1 MAKPAAPG
9 TQLSKDDIKFLE
21 ATLASLPTQK
31 TGATDGEAD
40 GLLKFGYHQN
50 PYVRTFC
57 KVLWSGFALARGQLG
72 EGSQRFSQARRDAT
86 VSNIDQGTIK
96 ALDEAA
102 AALEQAMA
110 PSGTINSFLAELRD
124 RTMQRCW
131 SRVCET
137 CGLPPPRFHVLY
149 GKKPALS
156 TDELDA
162 QEEAEMAALLRNPPP
177 GAEPPDD
184 DDFDEGEDEEDE
196 DSDEDADE
204 GDDDTEGE
212 NDAEAPGDRAGRQAP
227 REARAAPAVGAAIQ
241 VRRTGGAE
249 LVPELLLSAAS
260 EALREL
266 RTHKPTGTLR
276 ITVTIDAQQGEARS
290 PDTKGDGGEQRRR
303 RRRRR

>member
-21 ATLASLPTQK
+21 TTLASLPTQK
-31 TGATDGEAD
+31 TGAIDGEAD

-110 PSGTINSFLAELRD
+110 PSGSINSFLAELRD

-177 GAEPPDD
+177 IAEAPAEDEDDFEDADDDGDESSGDGEDGDEDGDD
-184 DDFDEGEDEEDE
+184 DD
-196 DSDEDADE
+196 A
-204 GDDDTEGE
+204 
-212 NDAEAPGDRAGRQAP
+212 DAEGAPAQAQE
-227 REARAAPAVGAAIQ
+227 RGASKAAPATGAAIQ
-241 VRRTGGAE
+241 VKRTGGAE
-249 LVPELLLSAAS
+249 LAAELLLSAAS

-266 RTHKPTGTLR
+266 RIRKPAGALR
-276 ITVTIDAQQGEARS
+276 ITVTIEGQQGEARS
-290 PDTKGDGGEQRRR
+290 VEPKGEGGEQRRR